1 MKRLLMNNGNIVN
14 VRCMDL
20 IDIKLVICCNY
31 KQLFKVNE
39 CVYF

>member
-1 MKRLLMNNGNIVN
+1 MKRLSMNNGNIVN

-20 IDIKLVICCNY
+20 IDIKLATCCNY

-39 CVYF
+39 CVYS